1 MNRVNQTPGSN
12 VHGTLG
18 SSKQSDIAS
27 ATSGSL
33 QMLKLPP
40 ELEKII
46 SSLSQTKDVT
56 DAFKIL
62 NQCSESR
69 LIKQL
74 EPSNTFKLKEFKIE
88 VILKDQCDVISQ
100 NLSIANSIGVK
111 CAPTLVKN
119 IPIDDFSVLVTHY
132 EGCEEQFP
140 TPYDSSSR
148 FTNNP
153 HLEIFFDDIR
163 KLAEQGYIHEYGSMG
178 TDHWEVVPQTGR
190 VMLNSWFTL
199 TKSDVQDPMK
209 IVKEFRS
216 QL

>member
-88 VILKDQCDVISQ
+88 VVLKDQCDVISQ

-119 IPIDDFSVLVTHY
+119 IPIDDFSVLVTEFLIIKIDGAYRRKPSIYQSTHI
-132 EGCEEQFP
+132 GFH
-140 TPYDSSSR
+140 
-148 FTNNP
+148 F
-153 HLEIFFDDIR
+153 IFNIANF
-163 KLAEQGYIHEYGSMG
+163 Y
-178 TDHWEVVPQTGR
+178 
-190 VMLNSWFTL
+190 
-199 TKSDVQDPMK
+199 
-209 IVKEFRS
+209 
-216 QL
+216 